1 MVNYDNLLERWELM
15 NKGIKVF
22 RYQQND
28 TDKQNLLVSSK
39 SSLNLLEM
47 PVRRRLNDLNLSVSE
62 QEIGDL
68 TTRLLN

>member
-28 TDKQNLLVSSK
+28 TDEQNLLVSSK